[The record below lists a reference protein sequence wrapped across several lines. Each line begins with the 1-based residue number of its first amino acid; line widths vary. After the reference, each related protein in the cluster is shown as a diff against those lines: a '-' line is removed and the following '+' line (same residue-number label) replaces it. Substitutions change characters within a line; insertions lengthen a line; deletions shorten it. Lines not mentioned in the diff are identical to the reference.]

1 MQGDRLALINGGK
14 ISKKHWS
21 LLNQVAV
28 YDSATMQEA
37 VSIAEK
43 LSVSGEADAII
54 SPAGTAAEISRHVHN
69 LPIVHCDPTTFD
81 ILDSLHYAQQQAN
94 VKGGRIGL
102 VLHDSRVI
110 DAGRLQ
116 RFLENELVFYSY
128 REEKDI
134 AMIVRQ
140 LAAQKVYVMVGGPT
154 SRYFAN
160 LEGIDGYIL
169 RLGSEAIRTAIEKA
183 QDILSYSRKEHEQS
197 NRLNSALQLFPDGV
211 LILDE
216 RGVITECNARAGSFF
231 GRRPE
236 HIVDMRIEKL
246 IGDSGNERWSSVYRE
261 GMQRLDRLIEL
272 PGISL
277 FSNRIPITMDGRV
290 RGAIIIL
297 QDASKIEKLERTYR
311 KYQSRGLV
319 AKYTFRDII
328 GSSAKMR
335 DTVAQARAFA
345 AVDSPILIEGETG
358 TGKEL
363 FAQSIHNASYRK
375 SGPFVAINCA
385 ALPENLLESELM
397 GYEEGA
403 FTGARRGGKAGL
415 FELAHTGTI
424 FLDEINQIPVQLQ
437 ARLLRVLQEKQVLRL
452 GGSKMIP
459 IDVRVIAASNED
471 LGRMITDGRFREDL
485 YYRLKVLNFVIPPL
499 RERREDIPQMVDFYL
514 KQFSRMYGATEPLGA
529 EALELL
535 RGHSWPGNVRELVNC
550 VERYVV
556 IRRQLEM
563 DDKTFVG
570 QYMES
575 ELRSRRLGQPRQTDP
590 DLLSVRLGP
599 LSEMERHLIRLVL
612 SRCAGNRQQAAL
624 LLGISRTTLWKK
636 MQEEESKEKTHD
648 VC

>member
-1 MQGDRLALINGGK
+1 MQGDHLALINGGK
-14 ISKKHWS
+14 ISKKHWN

-37 VSIAEK
+37 VSIAER
-43 LSVSGEADAII
+43 LSATREVDAII
-54 SPAGTAAEISRHVHN
+54 SPAGTAAEISRHVRN
-69 LPIVHCDPTTFD
+69 LPIIHCDPTTFD
-81 ILDSLHYAQQQAN
+81 ILDSLHYAQQRSN
-94 VKGGRIGL
+94 VHGGKIGL

-110 DAGRLQ
+110 DPERLQ
-116 RFLENELVFYSY
+116 RFLDGNEIVLYSY
-128 REEKDI
+128 RTEADI
-134 AMIVRQ
+134 PLIAHQ
-140 LAAQKVYVMVGGPT
+140 LAVQNVDVMVGGPT
-154 SRYFAN
+154 SLYFAN
-160 LEGIDGYIL
+160 LEGIEGYIL

-183 QDILSYSRKEHEQS
+183 QDILTYSRKERDQS

-216 RGVITECNARAGSFF
+216 RGVVTECNARAGSFL
-231 GRRPE
+231 GEKPE
-236 HIVDMRIEKL
+236 MIIGMQIEEL
-246 IGDSGNERWSSVYRE
+246 IGEGDKDEWSAVYRE

-277 FSNRIPITMDGRV
+277 FSNRLPVTMDNRV
-290 RGAIIIL
+290 RGAIITL
-297 QDASKIEKLERTYR
+297 QDASKIEKLEHTYR

-328 GSSAKMR
+328 ASSGKMR
-335 DTVAQARAFA
+335 DTIARARAFA
-345 AVDSPILIEGETG
+345 TVDSPILIEGETG

-363 FAQSIHNASYRK
+363 FAQSIHNSSHRK
-375 SGPFVAINCA
+375 TGPFVAINCA

-471 LGRMITDGRFREDL
+471 LGQLISDGRFREDL

-499 RERREDIPQMVDFYL
+499 RERREDIPQMVEFYY
-514 KQFSRMYGATEPLGA
+514 KQFSDLYGPAQPLGK
-529 EALELL
+529 EAMALL
-535 RGHSWPGNVRELVNC
+535 CGHGWPGNVRELVNC

-556 IRRQLEM
+556 ICRQLQM
-563 DDKTFVG
+563 KDTAFVHE
-570 QYMES
+570 YLDN
-575 ELRSRRLGQPRQTDP
+575 ELRARHFEKQGADP
-590 DLLSVRLGP
+590 TTLSVRIGT
-599 LSEMERHLIRLVL
+599 LSEMEKQLLRLVL
-612 SRCAGNRQQAAL
+612 ERCGENRQQAAL

-636 MQEEESKEKTHD
+636 MQESGEAEES
-648 VC
+648 